1 MRLHD
6 MHANRSGA
14 MRSCG
19 AFVAGPMS
27 RVVMQRNSRALIRA
41 QYVSG

>member
-1 MRLHD
+1 MRHHD
-6 MHANRSGA
+6 MHAYRNRA
-14 MRSCG
+14 MRGGG
-19 AFVAGPMS
+19 AFVADPIS